1 MKKIAFYTLGCKV
14 NQYETQAL
22 KEKFVSLG
30 YEIVGEQEIADVYV
44 INTCTVTG
52 LADRK
57 SRQYIRRIK
66 KNHPQS
72 ITAVIGCYA
81 QTRPEEVKAIDGV
94 DIVLGTNEKNNLPN
108 YVEAFFENRGE
119 QLSHIKAYEELNE
132 YEETGVI
139 TSMESRTR
147 AYLKIQE
154 GCNQFCSYCI
164 IPVARGSIRSR
175 RLEEIKKEAENLI
188 AKGFKEIVITGI
200 NTALYGAENGLK
212 STGEGEE
219 AVFGVEAVIRLLN
232 EIPGEFRI
240 RLGSLEPTVINAAY
254 VKRLLTYEKLCPHM
268 HLSLQSGSDKI
279 LSLMNRHY
287 NREAYQEIVKVLRQ
301 HDPGYGLSTDII
313 VGFPGETEN
322 DFNESVDLVEKIG
335 YSKVHVFPYSQR
347 DGTRAAGFSDQISP
361 KVKKE
366 RAAKLTAKSEAA
378 AIKFHQSLCGT
389 TRKVLFEE
397 YSEKDSE
404 IQGLSD
410 NYIRIYCSVS
420 DAQKAEALLHRF
432 ADVQL
437 ITPYKDG
444 IKGDC
449 R

>member
-200 NTALYGAENGLK
+200 NTALYGAENVLK

-347 DGTRAAGFSDQISP
+347 EGTRAAGFSDQISP

>member
-212 STGEGEE
+212 LTGEGEE

-347 DGTRAAGFSDQISP
+347 EGTRAAGFSDQISP

>member
-219 AVFGVEAVIRLLN
+219 AVSGVEAVIRLLN

-347 DGTRAAGFSDQISP
+347 EGTRAAGFSDQISP